1 MSHELTVDSERVD
14 DTPLL
19 IAQQVRMGLPELLDA
34 HFPVHGNRQ
43 GLSLGWLST
52 IWLSYSLSQGD
63 HCLSHVQPWAEQRLV
78 TLQHSSGQVISE
90 LDFTDDRLAD
100 VLTALSDDAR
110 WQAFEIA
117 LNQGLLR
124 VYDLQGGPVRLD
136 STTAAGYWTVTE
148 DGLLQFGHSKDHR
161 PDLPQVKV
169 MLSTLDPLGLPVVS
183 QVVAGNRA
191 DDGLYV
197 PAVAQVRQAVGRHGL
212 LYIGDSKMGALDTR
226 AYVQAGG
233 DYYLCP
239 LGQVQLPVAKLT
251 EYLAHGP
258 AERVTVSR
266 ETAAGSEE
274 VLGSGWEVTEQLS
287 ASVAG
292 QSVQWTERR
301 LLFRSLALA
310 DKAMRQ
316 LQANLT
322 AAQAELA
329 ALTERKRGKKVLHE
343 LHDLQLAAQT
353 ILEHYQVEGL
363 LHVTY
368 REERTTQELRAYR
381 ERAATLR
388 TDTSVSLQ
396 VTVDHAAVHAHEQT
410 LGWRVYV
417 TNQPAAQLS
426 LAQALLAYRSEYLI
440 EHGFARLKG
449 RPLALAPTYLHSE
462 ARVKGLVRLL
472 TIGLRV
478 LTLLE
483 YSVRQG
489 LTRSHTT
496 LNGLY
501 PENPRRTSA
510 QPTAERLLAVFKGVT
525 LSVIHL
531 PGQSHR
537 YLPPLSELQQRILT
551 LLDLPA
557 DAYSRLTIPSQNSS

>member
-19 IAQQVRMGLPELLDA
+19 IAQQAQMGLPELLDA
-34 HFPVHGNRQ
+34 HFPAHGNRQ
-43 GLSLGWLST
+43 GLSLGWLT
-52 IWLSYSLSQGD
+52 TVWLSYTLSQGD
-63 HCLSHVQPWAEQRLV
+63 HCLSHVQPWAKQRLA
-78 TLQHSSGQVISE
+78 TLQQSSGQVVSE

-100 VLTALSDDAR
+100 ILTALSDDTR
-110 WQAFEIA
+110 WQAFEVA
-117 LNQGLLR
+117 LNQRLLR

-183 QVVAGNRA
+183 QVVAGHRA

-197 PAVAQVRQAVGRHGL
+197 PAVAQVRQAVGRRGL

-239 LGQVQLPVAKLT
+239 LGQVQLPPAKLA
-251 EYLAHGP
+251 EYLAQRPGAP
-258 AERVTVSR
+258 VTVSR
-266 ETAAGSEE
+266 ATADGGAEL
-274 VLGSGWEVTEQLS
+274 LGQGWEVTEQLS

-292 QSVQWTERR
+292 QPVQWTERR

-310 DKAMRQ
+310 DKALRQ

-329 ALTERKRGKKVLHE
+329 ALTERKRGKKVLRE
-343 LHDLQLAAQT
+343 LHELQLAAQT
-353 ILEHYQVEGL
+353 ILERYQVAGL

-368 REERTTQELRAYR
+368 HEHRTTREVRAYR
-381 ERAATLR
+381 DRSATLR

-396 VTVDHAAVHAHEQT
+396 VSVDHAAVHAYEQM
-410 LGWRVYV
+410 LGWRVYA
-417 TNQPAAQLS
+417 TNQPATQLS
-426 LAQALLAYRSEYLI
+426 LPQALLAYRSEYLI

-483 YSVRQG
+483 YAVRQG

-496 LNGLY
+496 LSGLY

-510 QPTAERLLAVFKGVT
+510 QPTAERLLAAFKGVT

-531 PGQSHR
+531 PGQLHHH
-537 YLPPLSELQQRILT
+537 LTPLSELQQRILT

-557 DAYSRLTIPSQNSS
+557 DTYSRLTIPSQNSS

>member
-34 HFPVHGNRQ
+34 HFLAHGNRQ
-43 GLSLGWLST
+43 GLSLGWLT
-52 IWLSYSLSQGD
+52 TVWLSYTLSQGD
-63 HCLSHVQPWAEQRLV
+63 HCLSHVQPWARQRLA
-78 TLQHSSGQVISE
+78 TLQQSSGQVVSE

-100 VLTALSDDAR
+100 ILTTLSDDTR
-110 WQAFEIA
+110 WQAFEVA
-117 LNQGLLR
+117 LNQCLLR
-124 VYDLQGGPVRLD
+124 VYDLQAGPVRLD

-197 PAVAQVRQAVGRHGL
+197 PAVAQVREAVGRHGL

-239 LGQVQLPVAKLT
+239 LGQVQLPGAKLT
-251 EYLAHGP
+251 EYLAQSPGAP
-258 AERVTVSR
+258 VIVSR
-266 ETAAGSEE
+266 ETADGGEE
-274 VLGSGWEVTEQLS
+274 LLGSGWEVTEQLS

-301 LLFRSLALA
+301 LLFRAAALA

-316 LQANLT
+316 LQANLA

-329 ALTERKRGKKVLHE
+329 ALTERKRGKKVLRE
-343 LHDLQLAAQT
+343 LHELQLAAQT
-353 ILEHYQVEGL
+353 ILERYQVVGL

-368 REERTTQELRAYR
+368 REHRATQEVRAYR
-381 ERAATLR
+381 DRAATLR

-396 VTVDHAAVHAHEQT
+396 VTVDHAAVHAYEQT
-410 LGWRVYV
+410 LGWRVYA

-426 LAQALLAYRSEYLI
+426 LPQALLAYRSEYLI

-483 YSVRQG
+483 YSVRQN
-489 LTRSHTT
+489 LTQSHTT
-496 LNGLY
+496 LSGLY

-510 QPTAERLLAVFKGVT
+510 QPTAERLLAAFKGVT

-531 PGQSHR
+531 PGQLHR
-537 YLPPLSELQQRILT
+537 HLTPLSELQQRILT

-557 DAYSRLTIPSQNSS
+557 DTYSRLTIPSQNSS

>member
-1 MSHELTVDSERVD
+1 MSHKLTVDSERVD

-34 HFPVHGNRQ
+34 HFPAHGNRQ
-43 GLSLGWLST
+43 GLSLGWLT
-52 IWLSYSLSQGD
+52 TVWLSYTLSQGD
-63 HCLSHVQPWAEQRLV
+63 HCLSHGQPWARQRLA
-78 TLQHSSGQVISE
+78 TLQQSSGQVVSE

-100 VLTALSDDAR
+100 ILTALSNDTR
-110 WQAFEIA
+110 WQAFEVA
-117 LNQGLLR
+117 LNQCLLR
-124 VYDLQGGPVRLD
+124 VYDLQAGPVRLD

-183 QVVAGNRA
+183 QVVAGSRA

-197 PAVAQVRQAVGRHGL
+197 PAVAQVRQAIGRRGL

-239 LGQVQLPVAKLT
+239 LGQVQLPGAKLT
-251 EYLAHGP
+251 EYLAQSPGVP
-258 AERVTVSR
+258 LIVSR
-266 ETAAGSEE
+266 ETADGGEE
-274 VLGSGWEVTEQLS
+274 LLGSGWEVTEQLS

-301 LLFRSLALA
+301 LLFRSLALV
-310 DKAMRQ
+310 DKAIRQ

-329 ALTERKRGKKVLHE
+329 ALTERKRGKKVLRE
-343 LHDLQLAAQT
+343 LHELQLAAQT
-353 ILEHYQVEGL
+353 ILERYQVAGL
-363 LHVTY
+363 LHVNY
-368 REERTTQELRAYR
+368 REHRTTQEVRAYR
-381 ERAATLR
+381 DRAATLR

-396 VTVDHAAVHAHEQT
+396 VTVDHAAVHAYEQT
-410 LGWRVYV
+410 LGWRVYA

-449 RPLALAPTYLHSE
+449 QPLALAPTYLHSE

-483 YSVRQG
+483 YAVRQN
-489 LTRSHTT
+489 LTQSHTT
-496 LNGLY
+496 LSGLY

-510 QPTAERLLAVFKGVT
+510 QPTAERLLAAFKGVT

-531 PGQSHR
+531 PDQLHR
-537 YLPPLSELQQRILT
+537 HLTPLSELQQRILT

-557 DAYSRLTIPSQNSS
+557 DTYSRLTIPSQNSS

>member
-19 IAQQVRMGLPELLDA
+19 IAQQARMGLPELLDA
-34 HFPVHGNRQ
+34 HFPAHGNRQ
-43 GLSLGWLST
+43 GLSLGWLT
-52 IWLSYSLSQGD
+52 TVWLSYTLSQGD
-63 HCLSHVQPWAEQRLV
+63 HCLSHVQPWARQRLA
-78 TLQHSSGQVISE
+78 TLQQSSGQVVSE

-100 VLTALSDDAR
+100 ILTALSDDTR
-110 WQAFEIA
+110 WQAFEVA
-117 LNQGLLR
+117 LNQCLLR
-124 VYDLQGGPVRLD
+124 VYDLQAGPVRLD

-197 PAVAQVRQAVGRHGL
+197 PAVAQVREAVGRRGL

-239 LGQVQLPVAKLT
+239 LGQVQLPVAQLT
-251 EYLAHGP
+251 EYRAQSPGAP
-258 AERVTVSR
+258 VIVSR
-266 ETAAGSEE
+266 ETAAGGAEL
-274 VLGSGWEVTEQLS
+274 LGSGWEVTEQLS

-292 QSVQWTERR
+292 QPVQWTERR
-301 LLFRSLALA
+301 LLFRAAALV
-310 DKAMRQ
+310 DKATRQ
-316 LQANLT
+316 LQVNLA

-329 ALTERKRGKKVLHE
+329 ALTERKRGKKALRELHE
-343 LHDLQLAAQT
+343 LQGAAQT
-353 ILEHYQVEGL
+353 ILERYQVAGL
-363 LHVTY
+363 LHVPY
-368 REERTTQELRAYR
+368 REHRTTQEVRAYR
-381 ERAATLR
+381 ERAAMLR

-396 VTVDHAAVHAHEQT
+396 VSVDHAAVHAYEQT
-410 LGWRVYV
+410 LGWRVYA

-483 YSVRQG
+483 YSVRQN

-496 LNGLY
+496 LSGLY

-510 QPTAERLLAVFKGVT
+510 QPTAERLLAAFKGVT

-531 PGQSHR
+531 PGQLHR
-537 YLPPLSELQQRILT
+537 HLTPLSELQQRILT

-557 DAYSRLTIPSQNSS
+557 DTYSRLTIPSQNSS

>member
-34 HFPVHGNRQ
+34 HFPAHGNRQ
-43 GLSLGWLST
+43 GLSLGWLT
-52 IWLSYSLSQGD
+52 TVWLSYALSQGD
-63 HCLSHVQPWAEQRLV
+63 HCLSHVQPWARQRLA
-78 TLQHSSGQVISE
+78 TLQQSSGQVVSE

-100 VLTALSDDAR
+100 ILTALSDDTR
-110 WQAFEIA
+110 WQACEVA
-117 LNQGLLR
+117 LNQRLLR

-183 QVVAGNRA
+183 QVVAGHRA
-191 DDGLYV
+191 NDGLYG
-197 PAVAQVRQAVGRHGL
+197 PALAQVRRAVGRSGL

-226 AYVQAGG
+226 AYVHAGG

-239 LGQVQLPVAKLT
+239 LGQVQLPPAKLT
-251 EYLAHGP
+251 EYLAQSPGAP
-258 AERVTVSR
+258 VTVSR
-266 ETAAGSEE
+266 ATADGNEE
-274 VLGSGWEVTEQLS
+274 LLGSGWEVTEQLS

-310 DKAMRQ
+310 DKATRQ
-316 LQANLT
+316 LQANLA

-329 ALTERKRGKKVLHE
+329 ALMERQRGKKVLRE
-343 LHDLQLAAQT
+343 LHELQLAAQT
-353 ILEHYQVEGL
+353 ILERYQVAGL
-363 LHVTY
+363 LQVTY
-368 REERTTQELRAYR
+368 CEHRTTREVRAYR
-381 ERAATLR
+381 DRPATQC
-388 TDTSVSLQ
+388 TDTRVSLQ
-396 VTVDHAAVHAHEQT
+396 VSVDHAAVHAYEQM
-410 LGWRVYV
+410 LGWRVYA
-417 TNQPAAQLS
+417 TNQPATQLS
-426 LAQALLAYRSEYLI
+426 LPQALLAYRSEYLI

-483 YSVRQG
+483 YTVRQS
-489 LTRSHTT
+489 LTRSQST
-496 LNGLY
+496 LSGLY
-501 PENPRRTSA
+501 PENPRRASA
-510 QPTAERLLAVFKGVT
+510 QPTAERLLAAFKDVT

-531 PGQSHR
+531 PGQLHR
-537 YLPPLSELQQRILT
+537 YLPPLSELQHRILT

-557 DAYSRLTIPSQNSS
+557 DTYSRLTIPSQNSS

>member
-1 MSHELTVDSERVD
+1 MSHELTVESERVD

-19 IAQQVRMGLPELLDA
+19 IAQQAHMGLPELLDA
-34 HFPVHGNRQ
+34 HFPAHGNRQ
-43 GLSLGWLST
+43 GLSLGWLT
-52 IWLSYSLSQGD
+52 TVWLSYTLSQGD
-63 HCLSHVQPWAEQRLV
+63 HCLSHVQPWARQRLA
-78 TLQHSSGQVISE
+78 TLQQSSGQVVSE

-100 VLTALSDDAR
+100 ILTALSDDTR
-110 WQAFEIA
+110 WQAFEVA
-117 LNQGLLR
+117 LNQCLLR
-124 VYDLQGGPVRLD
+124 VYDLQAGPVRLD

-197 PAVAQVRQAVGRHGL
+197 PAVAQVREAVGRRGL

-251 EYLAHGP
+251 EYLAQSPGAP
-258 AERVTVSR
+258 VIVSR
-266 ETAAGSEE
+266 ETADGGEE
-274 VLGSGWEVTEQLS
+274 LLGSGWEVTEQLS

-301 LLFRSLALA
+301 LLFRAAALA

-316 LQANLT
+316 LQANLA

-329 ALTERKRGKKVLHE
+329 ALTERKRGKKVLRE
-343 LHDLQLAAQT
+343 LHELQLAAQT
-353 ILEHYQVEGL
+353 ILERYQVAGL

-368 REERTTQELRAYR
+368 REHCTTQEVRAYR
-381 ERAATLR
+381 DRAATLR

-396 VTVDHAAVHAHEQT
+396 VTVDHVAVHAYEQT
-410 LGWRVYV
+410 LGWRVYA
-417 TNQPAAQLS
+417 TNQPATQLS

-483 YSVRQG
+483 YSVRQN
-489 LTRSHTT
+489 LTQSHTT
-496 LNGLY
+496 LSGLY

-510 QPTAERLLAVFKGVT
+510 QPTAERLLAAFKGVT

-537 YLPPLSELQQRILT
+537 HLTPLSELQQRILT

-557 DAYSRLTIPSQNSS
+557 DTYSRLTIPSQNSS

>member
-19 IAQQVRMGLPELLDA
+19 IAQQVRMGLPELLDV

-43 GLSLGWLST
+43 GLSLGWLT
-52 IWLSYSLSQGD
+52 TLWLSYTLSQGD
-63 HCLSHVQPWAEQRLV
+63 HCLSHVQPWAAQRLV

-110 WQAFEIA
+110 WQTFEVA
-117 LNQGLLR
+117 LNQRLLR

-169 MLSTLDPLGLPVVS
+169 MLSTLDPLGLPLVS
-183 QVVAGNRA
+183 QVVAGSRA

-197 PAVAQVRQAVGRHGL
+197 PAVAQVRQAVGRSGL

-226 AYVQAGG
+226 AYLQAGG

-251 EYLAHGP
+251 EYLAQMPG
-258 AERVTVSR
+258 EQVTVSR
-266 ETAAGSEE
+266 ETVDGSGEL
-274 VLGSGWEVTEQLS
+274 LGSGWEVTEQLS

-292 QSVQWTERR
+292 QPVQWTERR

-310 DKAMRQ
+310 AKAMRQ
-316 LQANLT
+316 LQANLA

-329 ALTERKRGKKVLHE
+329 ALTARKRGKKIVSE
-343 LHDLQLAAQT
+343 LSELQLAAQT
-353 ILEHYQVEGL
+353 ILERYQVEGL

-368 REERTTQELRAYR
+368 SEQRTMRVVRAYR
-381 ERAATLR
+381 DRPATLR
-388 TDTSVSLQ
+388 TDTRVSLQ
-396 VTVDHAAVHAHEQT
+396 VSLDRAAVQAHEQS
-410 LGWRVYV
+410 LGWRVYA

-426 LAQALLAYRSEYLI
+426 LPQALLAYRSEYLI

-483 YSVRQG
+483 YTVRQS
-489 LTRSHTT
+489 LTRSHLT
-496 LNGLY
+496 LSGLY

-510 QPTAERLLAVFKGVT
+510 QPTTERLLAAFKGVT

-531 PGQSHR
+531 PGQLHR

-551 LLDLPA
+551 LLDLPT
-557 DAYSRLTIPSQNSS
+557 DTYSRLAMPSQNSS

>member
-19 IAQQVRMGLPELLDA
+19 IAQQAHMGLPELLDA
-34 HFPVHGNRQ
+34 HFPAHGNRQ
-43 GLSLGWLST
+43 GLSLGWLT
-52 IWLSYSLSQGD
+52 TVWLSYTLSQGD
-63 HCLSHVQPWAEQRLV
+63 HCLSHVQPWARQRLAM
-78 TLQHSSGQVISE
+78 LQQSSRQVVSE

-100 VLTALSDDAR
+100 ILTALSDDTQ
-110 WQAFEIA
+110 WQAFEVA
-117 LNQGLLR
+117 LNQCLLR

-197 PAVAQVRQAVGRHGL
+197 PAVAQVRAAVGRRGL

-239 LGQVQLPVAKLT
+239 LGQVQLPGAKLA
-251 EYLAHGP
+251 EYLAQSP
-258 AERVTVSR
+258 AAPVSVSR
-266 ETAAGSEE
+266 ETADDGEE
-274 VLGSGWEVTEQLS
+274 LLGSGWEVTEQLR

-292 QSVQWTERR
+292 QPVQWTERR

-310 DKAMRQ
+310 DKATRQ

-329 ALTERKRGKKVLHE
+329 ALTERKRGKKVLREVHE
-343 LHDLQLAAQT
+343 LQMAAQT
-353 ILEHYQVEGL
+353 ILERYQVAGL

-368 REERTTQELRAYR
+368 TEHRTTQEVRAYR
-381 ERAATLR
+381 DRAATLR
-388 TDTSVSLQ
+388 TATSVSLQ
-396 VTVDHAAVHAHEQT
+396 VSVDHAAVHAYEQT
-410 LGWRVYV
+410 LGWRVYA

-449 RPLALAPTYLHSE
+449 RPLALAPSYLHSE

-483 YSVRQG
+483 YTVRQG

-496 LNGLY
+496 LSGLY
-501 PENPRRTSA
+501 PESPRRTSA
-510 QPTAERLLAVFKGVT
+510 QPTAERLLAAFKGVT

-531 PGQSHR
+531 PGQLHHH
-537 YLPPLSELQQRILT
+537 LTPLSELQQRILT

-557 DAYSRLTIPSQNSS
+557 DTYSRLTIPSQNSS